1 MSRSGT
7 VEIPRVEAKRR
18 FVMPVQAGIH
28 LGARCKADENLDS
41 LLRRNDDKEK
51 SSSSQ
56 PIQSPS
62 LNLGPFNSIIPSLY
76 YSDSLLGALS

>member
-41 LLRRNDDKEK
+41 LLRRNDDKEEL
-51 SSSSQ
+51 SSSR
-56 PIQSPS
+56 
-62 LNLGPFNSIIPSLY
+62 
-76 YSDSLLGALS
+76 

>member
-7 VEIPRVEAKRR
+7 VEIARVEEKRR
-18 FVMPVQAGIH
+18 FVTPAQAGIH
-28 LGARCKADENLDS
+28 LRGRCKADENLDS
-41 LLRRNDDKEK
+41 GLPRIDDKEK

-62 LNLGPFNSIIPSLY
+62 LNRGPLNSIIPSLY
-76 YSDSLLGALS
+76 YSDSVLGALS